1 MTGLLSSWRLSAGR
15 IIGLLPWL
23 GWSTGLSLAAL
34 LAACTQAEPP
44 KVGSGPIK
52 ASERCPLG
60 PDDLI
65 PEVPLPDDKLKAFE
79 GCVGR
84 HASNAEHVQAAGW
97 VRDWYLAS
105 ACVHKC
111 DPKGL
116 GNVAHESM
124 WKGLRYVVAVT
135 LPTGDSVDS
144 SCRQAQR
151 NVLVAVDE
159 RMNHFAGWRAVAGP
173 QCNSLMRME
182 ATMKKIAEANQ
193 YRDRLAQSITAF
205 TSKGLR

>member
-1 MTGLLSSWRLSAGR
+1 MTGFFSSWRLTERR
-15 IIGLLPWL
+15 IIGLARWL
-23 GWSTGLSLAAL
+23 GLAGGLSLAAL
-34 LAACTQAEPP
+34 LSACTQAEPP

-65 PEVPLPDDKLKAFE
+65 PEVPLPDDKLRAFE

-84 HASNAEHVQAAGW
+84 HASNAENVQAAGW

-124 WKGLRYVVAVT
+124 WKGLRYIVAVT
-135 LPTGDSVDS
+135 MPTGDSVDGG
-144 SCRQAQR
+144 CRQAQR
-151 NVLVAVDE
+151 SVLVAVDE
-159 RMNHFAGWRAVAGP
+159 RMNHLAGWRAVAGT
-173 QCNSLMRME
+173 QCASRASME
-182 ATMKKIAEANQ
+182 ATMKKIAVATE
-193 YRDRLAQSITAF
+193 YRERLAQNITAF
-205 TSKGLR
+205 TSKGQR